1 MNAPLTYAA
10 WSYAWRRFNFGAA
23 QRARTWRLVADLV
36 DAKLD
41 LPEALETAASVA
53 RDGGQAAVAALI
65 MDLRTG
71 VQYGDLDQR
80 VARYTSG
87 AEALLFRVIGSA
99 GAAGVL
105 RGAMRLAEQQDRLG
119 RAIKGALA
127 MPALLTALMGVV
139 FYMLGSELFPA
150 LIDVAPL
157 ERWSPAA
164 RAIGN
169 FSLWFVGNF
178 QWVLIGL
185 AAVFMFLRLFLPRY
199 AGPGRVFLDKFLPCS
214 LYRLQVGTGFIFTVT
229 ELGRMGETLN
239 SQLLHELGTGTRGY
253 LKSRIHAIAV
263 QLTARG
269 WGEALK
275 ATGHDFPAR
284 DLNAVMAALDGKD
297 DWVETFAGF
306 LDRWLEELDTR
317 VKVQT
322 RIMNMALMGA
332 VAGAI
337 GATVSSTLS
346 VLQSIQ

>member
-1 MNAPLTYAA
+1 MNLNTTLT
-10 WSYAWRRFNFGAA
+10 YAWRRFHFGPA

-41 LPEALETAASVA
+41 LPEALETAATVA
-53 RDGGQAAVAALI
+53 REGGQGAVATLI
-65 MDLRTG
+65 LDLRAG
-71 VQYGDLDQR
+71 VQHGDLDQR

-105 RGAMRLAEQQDRLG
+105 RSAMRLAEQEDRLG
-119 RAIKGALA
+119 RALKGALA
-127 MPALLTALMGVV
+127 MPALLTVLMGIV

-157 ERWSPAA
+157 DRWSPAA
-164 RAIGN
+164 QAIGN

-178 QWVLIGL
+178 QLLLIGL
-185 AAVFMFLRLFLPRY
+185 AAVLLFFRLFLPRY
-199 AGPGRVFLDKFLPCS
+199 AGPGRATLDKVLPCS

-239 SQLLHELGTGTRGY
+239 SQLLHELSIGTRGY
-253 LKSRIHAIAV
+253 LKSRIHAIAL

-269 WGEALK
+269 WGDALK

-297 DWVETFAGF
+297 GWVETFSGF
-306 LDRWLEELDTR
+306 LDRWLEELDNR

-322 RIMNMALMGA
+322 RILNMGLMCA
-332 VAGAI
+332 VAGTI
-337 GATVSSTLS
+337 ATTLSSTLS